1 MKMVRTN
8 DKEINLI
15 IIDNIKAS
23 DKLSRNLK
31 NQKVYEIINNFKQKN
46 TNR

>member
-1 MKMVRTN
+1 MVRTN

-31 NQKVYEIINNFKQKN
+31 NQKVY
-46 TNR
+46 